1 MRLPPTMSGSIQ
13 TAATDPP
20 EEASPSGL
28 VRFHALGLHPTPLV
42 SILIDRNLHLMSHA
56 YLNSPPRYSADRF
69 RPHRHTDKGRPV
81 KGGPSSMWDI
91 FLFGWPGDTLLLHSD
106 SVVCCRTKASIRDS
120 ARQISS
126 TLHSRCL
133 PCELTRMSITAHA
146 GLPSILIGI
155 FTAKHRSYNC
165 AVLP

>member
-91 FLFGWPGDTLLLHSD
+91 FLFGWLGDTLLPHSD
-106 SVVCCRTKASIRDS
+106 SVILYVLCMPDKSPDQGQREAALFNTALPVLTMRTNPYVY
-120 ARQISS
+120 
-126 TLHSRCL
+126 HC
-133 PCELTRMSITAHA
+133 TRW
-146 GLPSILIGI
+146 PSIHINRNI
-155 FTAKHRSYNC
+155 YCKAPQS
-165 AVLP
+165 